1 MNSACLSTNLP
12 ISHGHATLSTRGCSR
27 VIHFMVVLPKTP
39 AAAIGS
45 IAEVTQNF
53 LIYVVGALLAAAI
66 VAAVLYWRY
75 PWSRPRGRLGTA
87 AIATFVA
94 WILWRVVLEL
104 SGGENLDVDN
114 PLLLGLSA
122 QDVGSG
128 VLAFLFTA
136 LPIGLVRDRD
146 EPAHHVVATAAIA
159 GALAI
164 LVDRFI

>member
-1 MNSACLSTNLP
+1 M
-12 ISHGHATLSTRGCSR
+12 
-27 VIHFMVVLPKTP
+27 IHFMVVLPKTP
-39 AAAIGS
+39 APAIGS
-45 IAEVTQNF
+45 IAELTQNF

-75 PWSRPRGRLGTA
+75 PWSRPRGKLGTA

-94 WILWRVVLEL
+94 WILWRVVLQL
-104 SGGENLDVDN
+104 SNGENLDVDN

-136 LPIGLVRDRD
+136 LPLGLASARA
-146 EPAHHVVATAAIA
+146 EPAHRVVAAAAIA